1 MWRTS
6 TSLPKLPLRP
16 TASLPGS
23 LRPTSVARTVSI
35 AACRPG
41 PLGWSMVMPRSAC
54 STSSA
59 GRPSSC
65 SNTLPSTWVMVR
77 TGATGEAP
85 WVTRET
91 RCTPAPKATP
101 ESPPLN
107 TPLAAPWPLMV
118 PSPLTANC
126 TAVARLEARPPN
138 R

>member
-1 MWRTS
+1 
-6 TSLPKLPLRP
+6 
-16 TASLPGS
+16 
-23 LRPTSVARTVSI
+23 
-35 AACRPG
+35 
-41 PLGWSMVMPRSAC
+41 
-54 STSSA
+54 
-59 GRPSSC
+59 
-65 SNTLPSTWVMVR
+65 MVR

-107 TPLAAPWPLMV
+107 TPLNTPLAAPWPLMV